1 MATPFRAAVVHRLVE
16 SNEEEIDRLRHQL
29 EAALAEAEEA
39 ERRAEAH
46 PGAPLLPLAW
56 NDGDQLAPAGSSAD
70 RRALPGRRSSPD
82 DRPEVRGRLPPPTIG
97 SGEGS
102 APVGTAARFLCAMQK
117 AGWPCMPFS
126 YAFDPI
132 SRRLADEERT

>member
-1 MATPFRAAVVHRLVE
+1 MSEPDEEGPKGTAKTDGDAIPAAVVHRLVE

-56 NDGDQLAPAGSSAD
+56 NDGDQLAPAGSRAQPSRPSRTTVVT
-70 RRALPGRRSSPD
+70 RRPA
-82 DRPEVRGRLPPPTIG
+82 
-97 SGEGS
+97 
-102 APVGTAARFLCAMQK
+102 
-117 AGWPCMPFS
+117 
-126 YAFDPI
+126 
-132 SRRLADEERT
+132 